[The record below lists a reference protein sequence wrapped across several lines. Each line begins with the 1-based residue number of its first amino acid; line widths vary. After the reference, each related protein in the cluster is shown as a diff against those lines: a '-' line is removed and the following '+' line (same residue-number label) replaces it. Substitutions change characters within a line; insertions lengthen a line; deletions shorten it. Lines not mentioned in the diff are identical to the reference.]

1 MGKYLFTLH
10 VFIDLTLKGDQRS
23 VVHECLQFY
32 VILTLSRLYCC
43 MEIHNKTLQ
52 FRLAA
57 DEVFFQ
63 LNCMDFRLT
72 PPSPPPSPSS

>member
-57 DEVFFQ
+57 DEGFFPAE
-63 LNCMDFRLT
+63 LYGF
-72 PPSPPPSPSS
+72 